1 MMTHIKTVWNKVKRS
16 FFYPL
21 LFFILFSSAR
31 SFAQTD
37 SIDIYDL
44 SLSQLSQLKINSA
57 SKANENISEIPSTI
71 YIITATDIKEKGY
84 FTLEEVLSDL
94 PGFQF
99 RNTLGMNSYAF
110 QRGITNQN
118 NLTLVLIDG
127 VQVNELNSGGFY
139 GGGQYNLAN
148 VDHIEVIYGPSS
160 VVYGTNAVTGVIN
173 IVTKSAM
180 EKRVEVKVLGGNFR
194 TFEGNFSYS
203 NLNKKKT
210 LGISVAGMVKSS
222 DKANLKGTS
231 GDNNWSDLMDNSED
245 DYTFD
250 IKAQFK
256 DFTWGINYINKQP
269 STATNTK
276 STGTIYK
283 DYGTLWN
290 IQFINNYF
298 KYNKTFSKKLS
309 LSSVLY
315 NRNTTVLPNTVYRV
329 TDTAQIGYFRPGN
342 LMGLENVLN
351 YKANKIFSLTSGL
364 TFEFDQ
370 LSRQPSQS
378 LSDSPEQKPPR
389 PADPVMLKNYLLSVF
404 IEPRITLFKNLY
416 VSGGVRFD
424 QSSVYEQVFTPRA
437 GIAYHLRKQVFRV
450 SYNEAF
456 RAPKPWDYTD
466 GTGNSNL
473 LPEKMRSLELGCSFS
488 IKDKIK
494 IEVVGYKNQLLQAI
508 SREVLDTLGNYRWVN
523 RGKIDSYGFEVFLRF
538 EFKKLKSAINYTFTQ
553 SEDGSGNF
561 INEISRH
568 SGNASITYSFTDH
581 IKLNLRANYVGK
593 RENPKLIVSTNSFYV
608 DPYVILNG
616 TLSLL
621 NYKGFTAQISAKNI
635 LNSTYYHTSNRD
647 PDRYRQPQFTLMFT
661 VGYALNK

>member
-1 MMTHIKTVWNKVKRS
+1 MKRS

-37 SIDIYDL
+37 SVDIYDL
-44 SLSQLSQLKINSA
+44 SLSQLSHLKINSA
-57 SKANENISEIPSTI
+57 SKTTENISEIPSTI
-71 YIITATDIKEKGY
+71 YIITEADIKEKGF
-84 FTLEEVLSDL
+84 FTLEEALSDL

-99 RNTLGMNSYAF
+99 RNILSLNSYVF
-110 QRGITNQN
+110 QRGIPNQN

-298 KYNKTFSKKLS
+298 KYNKTFSEKLS

-351 YKANKIFSLTSGL
+351 YKANKIFSLTGGL

-370 LSRQPSQS
+370 LSQQASQS
-378 LSDSPEQKPPR
+378 VSGSPELKPPR

-616 TLSLL
+616 TLSLI

-635 LNSTYYHTSNRD
+635 LNSKYYHTSNRA
-647 PDRYRQPQFTLMFT
+647 PDRYRQPQFTIMFS

>member
-1 MMTHIKTVWNKVKRS
+1 MV
-16 FFYPL
+16 L
-21 LFFILFSSAR
+21 GSAS

-44 SLSQLSQLKINSA
+44 SLSQLSHLKISSA
-57 SKANENISEIPSTI
+57 SKTNENISEIPSTI
-71 YIITATDIKEKGY
+71 HIITAAEIKENGY
-84 FTLEEVLSDL
+84 FTLEEILSDL

-99 RNTLGMNSYAF
+99 RNTLGMNSYVF

-118 NLTLVLIDG
+118 NLTLLLIDG

-139 GGGQYNLAN
+139 GGGQYNLTN
-148 VDHIEVIYGPSS
+148 IDHIEVIYGPAS

-173 IVTKSAM
+173 VVTKSAM
-180 EKRVEVKVLGGNFR
+180 EKRTEVNALTGNFR
-194 TFEGNFSYS
+194 TSEGNFSYS

-210 LGISVAGMVKSS
+210 LGISVAGMVKRS
-222 DKANLKGTS
+222 DKANLKGAS
-231 GDNNWSDLMDNSED
+231 GDNNWSDLMENFEN

-256 DFTWGINYINKQP
+256 EFTWGINYIYKQP
-269 STATNTK
+269 ATVTSTK

-283 DYGTLWN
+283 DYGTSWN

-298 KYNKTFSKKLS
+298 KYNKTFSEKLS
-309 LSSVLY
+309 LSSVIY
-315 NRNTTVLPNTVYRV
+315 NRNTTVLPNTIFSV
-329 TDTAQIGYFRPGN
+329 TDTGQIGYYRPGN
-342 LMGLENVLN
+342 LMGLENILN
-351 YKANKIFSLTSGL
+351 YKATKIFSLTSGL

-370 LSRQPSQS
+370 LSRQASQS
-378 LSDSPEQKPPR
+378 FSETPEQNPPR

-404 IEPRITLFKNLY
+404 IEPRVTLFKNLY
-416 VSGGVRFD
+416 LSGGVRFD
-424 QSSVYEQVFTPRA
+424 QSSVYEQVVTPRA
-437 GIAYHLRKQVFRV
+437 GMLYHLRKHVFRV

-466 GTGNSNL
+466 GTGNSGL
-473 LPEKMRSLELGCSFS
+473 LPEKMRSLELGFSFS
-488 IKDKIK
+488 IKDKIN
-494 IEVVGYKNQLLQAI
+494 IEVVGYKNLLLQAI
-508 SREVLDTLGNYRWVN
+508 SKEVTDTLGNYKWVN
-523 RGKIDSYGFEVFLRF
+523 RGKIDTYGFEVYLRF
-538 EFKKLKSAINYTFTQ
+538 EFRKIKSSINYTFTQ
-553 SEDGSGNF
+553 GEDDSENF

-568 SGNASITYSFTDH
+568 SGNASITYSFTDQ

-593 RENPKLIVSTNSFYV
+593 RENPKLIVSTNSFNV

-621 NYKGFTAQISAKNI
+621 NYKGFTAQITAKNI
-635 LNSTYYHTSNRD
+635 LNTTYYHTSNRA
-647 PDRYRQPQFTLMFT
+647 PDRYRQPQFTLMVT